1 MADLEGLPAQEV
13 VDRGWPGWLQ
23 LVVTEGDDH
32 LFFDSP
38 WTTAGTVTA
47 LEKVGAPVKAN
58 NGRRDFLILTAGG
71 LGAVAANWASA
82 TPASAADTTRGRRIG
97 GDRAAA
103 FEGRLAALRRLDD
116 QVGSGRVYTSAV
128 TELQMITDTL
138 RTASY
143 SEPIG
148 SRLFAAAAEASRS
161 AGWTAYDSGRHATA
175 ERHFAA
181 ALRAA
186 ASAGDPV
193 VGVNTLAFWAI
204 QHYSTGDPRG
214 AVALVEEALRV
225 APRIG
230 SARMTAMLHARACR
244 AYAHA
249 GDSRASDRHANL
261 ALDAYSAAGPI
272 DEDPDCVYW
281 FNLGEL
287 YQLLDSSAL
296 NLDDPRR
303 ALAHFESASTARASE
318 AYDGEAFPRGFAIY
332 LARQAEARLGLGDV
346 DGAVVAAETAVE
358 HMGGV
363 TSARGTDTLGGLRS
377 KLGAYAAVPVVPDF
391 LASTR

>member
-1 MADLEGLPAQEV
+1 MTAAQDADGGG
-13 VDRGWPGWLQ
+13 D
-23 LVVTEGDDH
+23 LVV
-32 LFFDSP
+32 
-38 WTTAGTVTA
+38 
-47 LEKVGAPVKAN
+47 
-58 NGRRDFLILTAGG
+58 
-71 LGAVAANWASA
+71 
-82 TPASAADTTRGRRIG
+82 
-97 GDRAAA
+97 
-103 FEGRLAALRRLDD
+103 
-116 QVGSGRVYTSAV
+116 
-128 TELQMITDTL
+128 
-138 RTASY
+138 
-143 SEPIG
+143 
-148 SRLFAAAAEASRS
+148 
-161 AGWTAYDSGRHATA
+161 A

-244 AYAHA
+244 AHAHA
-249 GDSRASDRHANL
+249 GDGRASDRHANL
-261 ALDAYSAAGPI
+261 ALNAYRSAGPI

-287 YQLLDSSAL
+287 YQLLGSSAL

-303 ALAHFESASTARASE
+303 ALAHFESAGTARASE
-318 AYDGEAFPRGFAIY
+318 AYDGESFPRGFAIY
-332 LARQAEARLGLGDV
+332 LSRQAEARLGLGDV
-346 DGAVVAAETAVE
+346 DGAVLAAEAAVE
-358 HMGGV
+358 HMGCV

-377 KLGAYAAVPVVPDF
+377 KLGTYATSSRPPADPPSAGAAHRGAQPRPRHMSWSSSRMSLTCIDGEPKGGS
-391 LASTR
+391 LHN